1 MAEAVRE
8 STLLEY
14 IEKLDIPQNIKER
27 MIKRYWD
34 EVEERRRDI
43 QNVREERRAAE
54 EKILKELQDKNILIS
69 VLIAHIRDRE
79 LL

>member
-34 EVEERRRDI
+34 EVEESRRDI
-43 QNVREERRAAE
+43 QNVREESRAAE

>member
-8 STLLEY
+8 GTLLEY

>member
-8 STLLEY
+8 STLLE
-14 IEKLDIPQNIKER
+14 ELQALEIPDHIKER

-43 QNVREERRAAE
+43 KDIREKRRAAE

>member
-43 QNVREERRAAE
+43 QNVREESRAAE